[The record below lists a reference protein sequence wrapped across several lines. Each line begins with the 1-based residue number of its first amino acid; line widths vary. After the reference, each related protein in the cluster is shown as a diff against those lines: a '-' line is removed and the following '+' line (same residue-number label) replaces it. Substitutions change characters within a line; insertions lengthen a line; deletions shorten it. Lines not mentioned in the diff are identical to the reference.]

1 MTKAQGGHR
10 QLPGVFFCG
19 PGGEWER
26 ERERLPDT
34 SWQTKATGGKTECKG
49 DMHWGGEGDAQS
61 KIEYCLPMSLSPI
74 TKDPHSS
81 GAKPLPPSLP
91 LALSRLG

>member
-19 PGGEWER
+19 PGGEWERER

-49 DMHWGGEGDAQS
+49 DMHWGVREMHRAKLNTVFQ
-61 KIEYCLPMSLSPI
+61 CL
-74 TKDPHSS
+74 
-81 GAKPLPPSLP
+81 
-91 LALSRLG
+91 